1 MSIRITVDQSRCKS
15 CELCTT
21 VCPKHLVTIDMD
33 TTTDKGYNP
42 ACVKDM
48 EACVGCASCAKI
60 CPDSAICIERI

>member
-33 TTTDKGYNP
+33 TTTDNP

-60 CPDSAICIERI
+60 CPDSAIRIERI